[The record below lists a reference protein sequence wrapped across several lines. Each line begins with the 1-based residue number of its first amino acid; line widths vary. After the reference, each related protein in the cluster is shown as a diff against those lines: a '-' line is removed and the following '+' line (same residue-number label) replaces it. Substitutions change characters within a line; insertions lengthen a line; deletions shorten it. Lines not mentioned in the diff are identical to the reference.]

1 MNTASNP
8 TLCLLLAAAMSLPFI
23 APHASASGTYRPT
36 LIRSGSKGKIDITKY
51 ITGKKIFTGAT
62 ALEARP
68 QTTQLTA
75 PKLKALQA
83 ALPQAVTRVI
93 DLNDMAG
100 KLTTI
105 QMEALEYYI
114 AIRFRIVLTPEKS

>member
-1 MNTASNP
+1 
-8 TLCLLLAAAMSLPFI
+8 MSLLFI
-23 APHASASGTYRPT
+23 APPASASGTYRPT
-36 LIRSGSKGKIDITKY
+36 LIRSGSKGKIDTTKY

-62 ALEARP
+62 PLEAHP
-68 QTTQLTA
+68 QTTQITA

-83 ALPQAVTRVI
+83 ALPQAVTRAI
-93 DLNDMAG
+93 NLNDMAG